1 MVFGLPGVRVVGVER
16 YGDGTRVVD
25 VVAEEQSAAVC
36 LSRGVVSM
44 SVKDYV
50 VTSPKDPL
58 QGRPYHGA
66 LEQSSLAMPGRLLQ
80 TGSFTEAI
88 TQVPARARST
98 LRLRVQMAKVVGDAA
113 RSVAEVAAAHG
124 VWWPTET
131 ARSTQWVNLRL
142 LLNARE
148 RLSDKSV
155 TKMWDRISATD
166 PTAQSLSAWI
176 AKEELRILLSTVRD
190 GGDAHRLHRILAWCI
205 DLQIP
210 ELLTLTRSSSL
221 FLGSVRIGNMCIL

>member
-1 MVFGLPGVRVVGVER
+1 M
-16 YGDGTRVVD
+16 
-25 VVAEEQSAAVC
+25 
-36 LSRGVVSM
+36 
-44 SVKDYV
+44 
-50 VTSPKDPL
+50 
-58 QGRPYHGA
+58 
-66 LEQSSLAMPGRLLQ
+66 
-80 TGSFTEAI
+80 
-88 TQVPARARST
+88 
-98 LRLRVQMAKVVGDAA
+98 
-113 RSVAEVAAAHG
+113 AEVAAAHG
-124 VWWPTET
+124 VWWPTAT
-131 ARSTQWVNLRL
+131 ARSTQWVNLRR

-176 AKEELRILLSTVRD
+176 AKEELRTLLSTVRD

-221 FLGSVRIGNMCIL
+221 FLGSVRIGNMCILRLRESCLPMAASRSVCAWRGSLPVLNGHQRIRKFSEIMSIILSVSV